1 MLTSIT
7 AIVVVLIPP
16 AVEPEEPP
24 TNINI
29 IMINCVVSLIF
40 DKSTVLNPAVR
51 AVTDWNNELK
61 IVAFPCSQK

>member
-51 AVTDWNNELK
+51 AVTD
-61 IVAFPCSQK
+61 